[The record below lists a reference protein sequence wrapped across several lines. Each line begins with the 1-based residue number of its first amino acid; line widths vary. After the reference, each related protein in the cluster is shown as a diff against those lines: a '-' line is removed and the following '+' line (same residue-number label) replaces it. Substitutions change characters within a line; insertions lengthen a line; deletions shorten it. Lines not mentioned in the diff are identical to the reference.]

1 MNRSRG
7 GFSTPENIFLIGQ
20 QGFSNISDNCG
31 VGVSM
36 FDGEST
42 GSYNDEVEIHALID
56 TDEIVK
62 HRKAKIIVDIAP
74 MNRFTRLFLSLLSK
88 DERKLVKL
96 LLEKKAVKQ
105 RHISKLLDFSKPKVT
120 RVLSKLEQRNIVK
133 RRKLGRTYMVAL
145 EDFPY

>member
-1 MNRSRG
+1 
-7 GFSTPENIFLIGQ
+7 
-20 QGFSNISDNCG
+20 
-31 VGVSM
+31 M